1 MQTKDDGKHDI
12 LPVATRVLTRWNHAR
27 VPVMMPRES
36 DGKMRLD
43 GSTAA
48 QTRHK
53 HPVDERG
60 GVHGVP
66 ELSFDVE
73 QRVAEKTIVYFNV
86 GSEKRR
92 WRKRSRPTARLGGQ
106 DKSTCHARI
115 EAAGAASLSRGSLFG
130 RVHVERQSSLNSIA
144 IYAQAPNPAFAELS
158 ARLA

>member
-12 LPVATRVLTRWNHAR
+12 LPVATRVMTRWNHAR
-27 VPVMMPRES
+27 MPVMMPRRS

-66 ELSFDVE
+66 ELSFGVDE
-73 QRVAEKTIVYFNV
+73 RVAEKTIVYFNV

-106 DKSTCHARI
+106 EKADFQS
-115 EAAGAASLSRGSLFG
+115 AGASRLSYCLHIVFFG
-130 RVHVERQSSLNSIA
+130 A
-144 IYAQAPNPAFAELS
+144 MMAFW
-158 ARLA
+158 RLRNV